1 MGCVV
6 RTSLIAV
13 MAVVALV
20 SPGAAL
26 AGEQAPGAVSGGLI
40 DEAQGEAGGYR
51 TVPYSTIPNSG
62 CRRTGAYVT
71 QRNSA
76 GVRIYTYTVSKY
88 WCWNRAKRKVTVKD
102 GAVSVEPSVNTAS
115 GAAGWDYKG
124 SEGKADYLYDYGP
137 VKKGGH
143 WTYRRGFFKYC
154 PPRAACATQLRPFI
168 NLRVH
173 YDGTASESH
182 GVK

>member
-1 MGCVV
+1 
-6 RTSLIAV
+6 
-13 MAVVALV
+13 MAVLGVVVLV
-20 SPGAAL
+20 HPGAAV

-40 DEAQGEAGGYR
+40 DEVQGQTGRYR
-51 TVPYSTIPNSG
+51 TVAYSTIPNSG
-62 CRRTGAYVT
+62 CRRTSAYVT

-88 WCWNRAKRKVTVKD
+88 WCWNRAKRKVAVKD
-102 GAVSVEPSVNTAS
+102 GSVSVEPSVNAAS
-115 GAAGWDYKG
+115 AAAGWDYRG
-124 SEGKADYLYDYGP
+124 TEGKTDYLYDYSN

-143 WTYRRGFFKYC
+143 WTYRRGFYKYC
-154 PPRAACATQLRPFI
+154 PPRAACATQLRPYV

-173 YDGTASESH
+173 YDGTANESH